1 MKAIIIY
8 ETLKG
13 EILGGLYE
21 DISRQDLN
29 NIEGIQNVLYY
40 IPLVIS
46 GSNYQDRKE
55 DVRNKAIEYQ
65 RTFYDF
71 CNYSYGELAAIT
83 GFFETFGRRYGLITE
98 FKNEGII

>member
-8 ETLKG
+8 KTLNG

-46 GSNYQDRKE
+46 GNNYQDRK
-55 DVRNKAIEYQ
+55 DDIKNKAIEYQ

-71 CNYSYGELAAIT
+71 CNYSYGELASIT
-83 GFFETFGRRYGLITE
+83 EFFETAGKRYGLITE
-98 FKNEGII
+98 FKNECII